1 MLNLLCLKTVEHGD
15 IFINSE
21 MEYFIFVYLGPNNI
35 VHICHYIFFHSY
47 HLDYQNS
54 VLWERDVGDYIY
66 PIGYVTSHGCTTCLY
81 IYFLASKVFFIP
93 QVRYSMMG

>member
-1 MLNLLCLKTVEHGD
+1 MLNLLCLKTVENGD

-54 VLWERDVGDYIY
+54 VCNRILWGRDVGGGGGGYIY
-66 PIGYVTSHGCTTCLY
+66 QIGCVTSHGCTL
-81 IYFLASKVFFIP
+81 V
-93 QVRYSMMG
+93 